1 MSKKDIYAESY
12 TTEPVD
18 NTAALEKMRV
28 KESTTERR
36 KLGLLLQEEKKLNQ
50 ELKRK
55 NMRLTEDIRR
65 LREVL
70 AVKSRDAHPNPN
82 QQR

>member
-12 TTEPVD
+12 TMEPVD
-18 NTAALEKMRV
+18 NSAALGKLRV
-28 KESTTERR
+28 RESATERR
-36 KLGLLLQEEKKLNQ
+36 KLGLLLREEKKLNQ
-50 ELKRK
+50 ELKQK
-55 NMRLTEDIRR
+55 ILRLNEDNRR

-82 QQR
+82 QPR